1 MNEWPKVTVRKSGWG
16 QPEIIVDFEDGQKDV
31 VFFSSEGVVFG
42 TSDDDLKKIQCAI
55 DNYFMNKNVE
65 GVCSNQSK
73 LQ

>member
-16 QPEIIVDFEDGQKDV
+16 PAWIIVEYEDGQSV
-31 VFFSSEGVVFG
+31 VFAGP
-42 TSDDDLKKIQCAI
+42 DDVLKKVQCAI
-55 DNYFMNKNVE
+55 DSYFMNKNVE